1 MNRLLPILPLLSLAT
16 ALHGQ
21 PASGEGTA
29 TPSREAREM
38 VWEGNRLYA
47 EGHYAEAEIFYRKG
61 LEAEGA
67 LPESAFNL
75 GAATYQQDRFEE
87 AAGTWAGVAENAA
100 LPADVRAD
108 AWYNRGNALFGQEQY
123 GEAFEAYK
131 NALRLRP
138 EHEAARHNLALARR
152 REQEQQQ
159 QQQDQQEQD
168 QQQDQQQDGQEG
180 EQDQQQQQ
188 QQRQQQQGDDEG
200 QDREGREGQPDEQG
214 DPRDRQPQPGQT
226 EERSLSPEEL
236 ERILDA
242 LEQDERQVQ
251 QKINAQKRPARPGK
265 ADKDW

>member
-1 MNRLLPILPLLSLAT
+1 MNRWIPILSLLSVAT

-75 GAATYQQDRFEE
+75 GAATYEQDRFEE
-87 AAGTWAGVAENAA
+87 AAGTWAGVAENPA

-108 AWYNRGNALFGQEQY
+108 AWYNRGNALYEQEQY

-159 QQQDQQEQD
+159 EQQQQQQQDQQ
-168 QQQDQQQDGQEG
+168 QQQQQQPQDGQEG
-180 EQDQQQQQ
+180 EQDQQQQPQ
-188 QQRQQQQGDDEG
+188 DGDEG
-200 QDREGREGQPDEQG
+200 QDREGQEGQPDQPG
-214 DPRDRQPQPGQT
+214 DPGDRELQPGQT

-251 QKINAQKRPARPGK
+251 QKINAQKKPARPGK